1 MEWDWECYWCQVSVR
16 GKDAADN
23 PAVAEGIPPHHDSL
37 NVRSAR
43 TDKPYS
49 VVLGRNVIPYPFAVF
64 LIFLFS
70 LTPGCPV
77 NVRKSL
83 TLRKNKNLPL
93 TFCPF
98 LGLGLFF
105 SCIGRSLESFSFVS
119 VSCSFYSSVTVI
131 CFWHHHSTVA
141 ALSEVP
147 SDSGA
152 QLCSPFPSPI

>member
-1 MEWDWECYWCQVSVR
+1 MLLIILRLQRVSL
-16 GKDAADN
+16 
-23 PAVAEGIPPHHDSL
+23 HTMSSLSL

-43 TDKPYS
+43 TDKPHS

-77 NVRKSL
+77 NVLKSL

-105 SCIGRSLESFSFVS
+105 PL
-119 VSCSFYSSVTVI
+119 
-131 CFWHHHSTVA
+131 
-141 ALSEVP
+141 
-147 SDSGA
+147 
-152 QLCSPFPSPI
+152 